1 MTVNG
6 LAVELIRAHND
17 NQDDSDMILTVEQW
31 IRDALD
37 ELALETNWKAFE
49 TYTTL
54 TTGIGTPEY
63 TLPINVRDI
72 AFIRD
77 PVNEKYVV
85 YAEHARLAELHV
97 DFEKQGEPD
106 FWMFAQQVVTPPDVQ
121 NKIRFQPVPSS
132 VINYD
137 IGYQIVP
144 ARLLSMDTIPIQNEA
159 ILPLKFLVRAYMHFD
174 DNNYDHAD
182 RFYQRYVSTV
192 DKLMR
197 RENNK
202 SADIPRLQPRD
213 IPRSSNR
220 RFARLDRN
228 HFH

>member
-6 LAVELIRAHND
+6 LAIELIRAHND
-17 NQDDSDMILTVEQW
+17 NSDDSDFILTVEQW

-37 ELALETNWKAFE
+37 EMALETNWRAFK

-54 TTGIGTPEY
+54 TTVNGTPEY

-72 AFIRD
+72 AYIRD
-77 PVNEKYVV
+77 PANEKYVV
-85 YAEHARLAELHV
+85 YADHARLAELHV
-97 DFEKQGEPD
+97 DFEKPGTPD
-106 FWMFAQQVVTPPDVQ
+106 FWMFAQPVVTPPDVQ
-121 NKIRFQPVPSS
+121 YKIRFQPIPNL

-137 IGYQIVP
+137 IGYHIVP
-144 ARLLSMDTIPIQNEA
+144 ARLLTSDTIPVQNEA

-174 DNNYDHAD
+174 DNNFDHAD
-182 RFYQRYVSTV
+182 RFFQRYVSAV

-213 IPRSSNR
+213 IPSRSSNR
-220 RFARLDRN
+220 RFARLNPD
-228 HFH
+228 HF